1 MAARQRFEQQAALR
15 ILFYMFP
22 VVSPGGI
29 DPGLARR
36 LEPADVTAPVGVQPV
51 TLDPHAPRAVSLP
64 VGAMQAQGVRV
75 QAEPMAPPDLALA
88 GRQRAEDQLQAGSGS
103 GVNRA
108 AMVAPQLLL
117 LLQSLQQLGLV
128 EAEGPSAMVAW
139 PAAGQPV
146 ADTPAQALQNLRD
159 TLGRS
164 PLFAANPRTP
174 AALATAAWR
183 GASPAGADSLT
194 QSAPELP
201 TAAPAEA
208 LPSPT
213 ALAIA
218 AQSPTA
224 LAGAA
229 PAVDTTQQ
237 ALQLLLHG
245 QLSWSGELTPG
256 VKARLQREDAWQE
269 DPHRP
274 GRLLQ
279 GSALRLEV
287 ELPTTGSLVVLAQQ
301 VGDQLSVRLLPGL
314 DQALHF
320 EAELSD
326 LRSALL
332 PLSDTPI
339 DLALQAQ
346 DPSVMKPLN

>member
-1 MAARQRFEQQAALR
+1 MGEWQGFEARAALR

-29 DPGLARR
+29 DPGSARR
-36 LEPADVTAPVGVQPV
+36 LEHADVNAPVGVQPV

-75 QAEPMAPPDLALA
+75 QAEPMAPPDLSLA
-88 GRQRAEDQLQAGSGS
+88 RRQRAEDQLQAGSVS

-117 LLQSLQQLGLV
+117 LLQSLQQLGLA
-128 EAEGPSAMVAW
+128 EGEGPSTMVVW

-146 ADTPAQALQNLRD
+146 ADTPAQALQTLRD

-174 AALATAAWR
+174 AALAAAAWR
-183 GASPAGADSLT
+183 GAGPADLDSRSP
-194 QSAPELP
+194 SASDLPP
-201 TAAPAEA
+201 TAQAEA
-208 LPSPT
+208 HTPPA

-218 AQSPTA
+218 AQLPTTRA
-224 LAGAA
+224 SA
-229 PAVDTTQQ
+229 PAGVDTTQQ

-256 VKARLQREDAWQE
+256 VRARLQREDAWQE

-279 GSALRLEV
+279 GSALRV
-287 ELPTTGSLVVLAQQ
+287 ELELPSTGVLVVLAQQ
-301 VGDQLSVRLLPGL
+301 IGDQLSVRLLPGHG
-314 DQALHF
+314 QASRF

-346 DPSVMKPLN
+346 DPSATKLVT